1 MATYHWEDPH
11 LKPYGERLLIF
22 GRDLLRDPYMTRL
35 YHPNKLDN
43 LSYHPLAVVLRLKD
57 QLSVY
62 RRKYRGE
69 FYWSDFFDSN
79 KLRLL
84 FFNFGE
90 LIGLKSGPVGPELKS
105 FSRNLL
111 RGGLSGYA
119 LNGAYYMGTY
129 GYAAQQA
136 GKSELKYL
144 NFMGNLIS
152 AAIILSPLQYLAM
165 VNLNFYNNRSVSGS
179 NLLANVKNTSNNFIG
194 LALCSVLFTSV
205 YGTSLYLHNTDN
217 LIMNYLYYPVMA
229 SSYFFLTAAA
239 NVLKVSDNKKSVEQT
254 IKSMGTRQFAGFAAF
269 VALNSILPIKI
280 DQLRSKEYFANAHLD
295 FVRSHDELHRADR
308 PYE

>member
-11 LKPYGERLLIF
+11 LKPYSERLLTF

-90 LIGLKSGPVGPELKS
+90 LMALRLGPLETELKS
-105 FSRNLL
+105 FSRNLFK
-111 RGGLSGYA
+111 GGLRGYA

-129 GYAAQQA
+129 GYAAQQV
-136 GKSELKYL
+136 GKYGTGYLGFMDNLLKA
-144 NFMGNLIS
+144 S
-152 AAIILSPLQYLAM
+152 VILSPLQYFAM
-165 VNLNFYNNRSVSGS
+165 VNLNFYNDRSVLGS
-179 NLLANVKNTSNNFIG
+179 NMLAHVKKNIPNP
-194 LALCSVLFTSV
+194 CLFR
-205 YGTSLYLHNTDN
+205 YK
-217 LIMNYLYYPVMA
+217 
-229 SSYFFLTAAA
+229 FF
-239 NVLKVSDNKKSVEQT
+239 
-254 IKSMGTRQFAGFAAF
+254 
-269 VALNSILPIKI
+269 SI
-280 DQLRSKEYFANAHLD
+280 
-295 FVRSHDELHRADR
+295 
-308 PYE
+308 